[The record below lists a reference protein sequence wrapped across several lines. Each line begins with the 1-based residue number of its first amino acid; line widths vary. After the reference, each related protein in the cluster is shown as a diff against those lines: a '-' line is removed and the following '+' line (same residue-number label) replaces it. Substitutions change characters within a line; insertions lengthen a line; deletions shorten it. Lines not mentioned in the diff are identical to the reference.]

1 MNNLTLSYP
10 PMPAGADKS
19 IIKPSKAF
27 KNHVYLS
34 IGAILLFIIC
44 YLLLFLG
51 AIGIA
56 VAFGYLGVFVMQL
69 HATFLTLAFGLALII
84 SGLLLVYFVVKFI
97 FKRTRIDRSD
107 LIEIKPTDEPA
118 LFDFIYKVTAEAGAP
133 KPKRIYLSADVNAA
147 VFYNSSFWSMF
158 LPVKKNLKIGLG
170 LVNAVNLSEFKAVM
184 AHEFG
189 HFSQKSMKVGSYIYN
204 FNRVVYDMLYDT
216 DDYGKIL
223 NSVSKLHSVFSMVA
237 LINVRIIQGMQYVL
251 KKLYVVINKANLAL
265 SREMEF
271 HADSV
276 AAYVSGSNHI
286 ATSLKRIEIA
296 QVCYDNLINYSR
308 ANLADNKR
316 TSNLYPQHL
325 EFIKQFCR
333 HQKIGLDE
341 ISLPVIADG
350 WNPPDNSE
358 ITIKDQW
365 SSHPTTED
373 RELRANQINLPVPPV
388 AIPAWVLFKD
398 PAAVQAQVTNHLY
411 AIVNTDPKAEV
422 IDFETFK
429 QDFYKQIDTTSYNP
443 VFNNYFDNRN
453 ITEFDIEETLKT
465 IGAPAFSSFDL
476 LLNIENSN
484 LPRVVNRIQQDID
497 LLAQVNQ
504 NPSIKTFDF
513 RGEKYS
519 ADNIYDVET
528 ILKDDLA
535 KTQKQIEELDKN
547 IFLFFYHKADADQKQ
562 ILIDKHLYLFK
573 FQKEFAADYDFYTDI
588 MKAISPIYS
597 QMKPDQIVDA
607 LAVVYKQERQ
617 VKARIKEIINDPA
630 GRACYTDGQVTILD
644 EYLSTQHVYY
654 SNPGYDNAAINKF
667 HEALS
672 TYITGISDHNF
683 EIKKDL
689 LNFQAGLF

>member
-27 KNHVYLS
+27 KKHVYLS
-34 IGAILLFIIC
+34 IGAILLFIVC
-44 YLLLFLG
+44 YLLLFLS

-69 HATFLTLAFGLALII
+69 HATFLTLAFGFALII
-84 SGLLLVYFVVKFI
+84 SGLLLIYFVIKFI
-97 FKRTRIDRSD
+97 FKRTRIDQSD
-107 LIEIKPTDEPA
+107 LIEIKQADEPA
-118 LFDFIYKVTAEAGAP
+118 LFDFIHKVTAEAGAP

-170 LVNAVNLSEFKAVM
+170 LVNAINLSEFKTVM

-216 DDYGKIL
+216 EDYGKIL
-223 NSVSKLHSVFSMVA
+223 NSFSKMHSVFSLVA
-237 LINVRIIQGMQYVL
+237 VVNVRIVQGIQYIL

-286 ATSLKRIEIA
+286 ATSLKRVDIA

-308 ANLADNKR
+308 ANLAENKR
-316 TSNLYPQHL
+316 TANLYPQHL

-333 HQKIGLDE
+333 HQKMDLDE
-341 ISLPVIADG
+341 TDLPVIKDG
-350 WNPPDNSE
+350 WNPAYNSE
-358 ITIKDQW
+358 IIIKDQW

-373 RELRANQINLPVPPV
+373 REARANQLNLPTTPV
-388 AIPAWVLFKD
+388 TTSAWVLFKD
-398 PAAVQAQVTNHLY
+398 PTAVQAQITNHLY
-411 AIVNTDPKAEV
+411 AIVNTDPKADV

-429 QDFYKQIDTTSYNP
+429 EDFYKQISTSSYNP

-453 ITEFDIEETLKT
+453 ITEFNIDDTIKT
-465 IGAPAFSSFDL
+465 IDTPVFASFDTL
-476 LLNIENSN
+476 LTIENSN
-484 LPRVVNRIQQDID
+484 LPKVVNRIQQDID
-497 LLAQVNQ
+497 LLARINQ
-504 NPSIKTFDF
+504 NTSIKTFDF
-513 RGEKYS
+513 RGDKYS
-519 ADNIYDVET
+519 VDSIYDVEA
-528 ILKDDLA
+528 ILKHDLA
-535 KTQKQIEELDKN
+535 QTQKRIEDLDKH
-547 IFLFFYHKADADQKQ
+547 IFLFFYNKADADHKP
-562 ILIDKHLYLFK
+562 ILTDKYRYLFN
-573 FQKEFAADYDFYTDI
+573 FQKEFAVDYDFYNDI
-588 MKAISPIYS
+588 IKAISPVYS
-597 QMKPDQIVDA
+597 QMKPEQIVET
-607 LAVVYKQERQ
+607 LSEVYKQERE
-617 VKARIKEIINDPA
+617 VKKRVKEIIDTPVS
-630 GRACYTDGQVTILD
+630 RTYYTDAQIIILE
-644 EYLSTQHVYY
+644 EYLASQYVYY
-654 SNPGYDNAAINKF
+654 NNPGYDNTAINKF
-667 HEALS
+667 HEALGA
-672 TYITGISDHNF
+672 YITGISDHNF

-689 LNFQAGLF
+689 LNFQAELL